1 MKALF
6 FIILTFFL
14 IILQSIVLPSFSWS
28 EQCFDLLIIEIFFLS
43 LIATRHTMIFA
54 IIVIGCIMD
63 SISGVPFSYYVLSY
77 LWIYIMVYIA
87 RQLFFDQSAIFVI
100 CISLASVII
109 QHLLLLFSILI
120 RQGSGGLLEFDFD
133 LLIKQ
138 TFWGFIFIPLSIWAV
153 NIFWM
158 RWNLMTKLMHKQF
171 IQNYK
176 G

>member
-1 MKALF
+1 MKVLF

-14 IILQSIVLPSFSWS
+14 IILQSIILPFFSWS
-28 EQCFDLLIIEIFFLS
+28 AQSFDLLIIDIFFLS
-43 LIATRHTMIFA
+43 FIATRHTMIFA
-54 IIVIGCIMD
+54 VIVIGCIMD

-77 LWIYIMVYIA
+77 LWIYIVVYIA
-87 RQLFFDQSAIFVI
+87 RQLFFDQSVIFVI

-120 RQGSGGLLEFDFD
+120 RQGSSGLLEFDFD

-138 TFWGFIFIPLSIWAV
+138 AFWGFIFIPLSIWAV
-153 NIFWM
+153 NIFWV

>member
-6 FIILTFFL
+6 FIILTVSL
-14 IILQSIVLPSFSWS
+14 IILQSIVFPFFSWS
-28 EQCFDLLIIEIFFLS
+28 EQCFDLLIIDIFFLS

-54 IIVIGCIMD
+54 VIVIGCIMD

-87 RQLFFDQSAIFVI
+87 RQLFFDQSVIFVI
-100 CISLASVII
+100 CISLLSVII
-109 QHLLLLFSILI
+109 QHVLLLFSILI
-120 RQGSGGLLEFDFD
+120 RQGSTGFLEFDFD

-138 TFWGFIFIPLSIWAV
+138 VFWGFIFIPLSMWVI
-153 NIFWM
+153 NIFWV
-158 RWNLMTKLMHKQF
+158 RWKFMTKLIHKQL